1 MVDTFTQLHDT
12 SVLIE
17 LTINRINEL
26 KLKIKNAQPDTDVAA
41 LASQMESLED
51 ELYRLD
57 QKYLDL
63 TGLFD

>member
-1 MVDTFTQLHDT
+1 MDTFTQLRDT

-17 LTINRINEL
+17 LTIDRINEL
-26 KLKIKNAQPDTDVAA
+26 KLKIKNAQPDTDVPTLAA
-41 LASQMESLED
+41 QMEVLEA

>member
-1 MVDTFTQLHDT
+1 MDTFTQLRDT

-17 LTINRINEL
+17 LTIGRINEL
-26 KLKIKNAQPDTDVAA
+26 KLKIKNAQSGTDVTA
-41 LASQMESLED
+41 LAAQMELLES

>member
-1 MVDTFTQLHDT
+1 MDTFTQLRDT

-17 LTINRINEL
+17 LTIGRINEL
-26 KLKIKNAQPDTDVAA
+26 KLKIKNAQPETNVTA
-41 LASQMESLED
+41 LASQMELLEA

>member
-57 QKYLDL
+57 QKYINL

>member
-1 MVDTFTQLHDT
+1 MDTFTQLRDT

-17 LTINRINEL
+17 LTIERINEL
-26 KLKIKNAQPDTDVAA
+26 NLKIKNAQPDTDVPA
-41 LASQMESLED
+41 LAAQMELLEA

-57 QKYLDL
+57 QKYINL

>member
-41 LASQMESLED
+41 LASQMELLEA

>member
-1 MVDTFTQLHDT
+1 MDKFTQLRDV

-17 LTINRINEL
+17 LTIERINEL
-26 KLKIKNAQPDTDVAA
+26 KVKIKNAQSDADVAA
-41 LASQMESLED
+41 LATQMGVLED

-57 QKYLDL
+57 QKYIDL

>member
-1 MVDTFTQLHDT
+1 MDTFTQLRDT

-17 LTINRINEL
+17 LTIERINEL
-26 KLKIKNAQPDTDVAA
+26 KLKIKNAQPDADVAA
-41 LASQMESLED
+41 LAAQMEILED

-57 QKYLDL
+57 QKYIDL